1 MMISSP
7 TTKYQNPRHWGW
19 MSTMTDGT
27 STTRTLIGTTVATLL
42 GLTLLLVLLRS
53 LVSLTLGRLA
63 YGLAF
68 LPALRLAPLLSL
80 GECPRWVSLLGEDG
94 DCWLWAAFQYLQ

>member
-1 MMISSP
+1 
-7 TTKYQNPRHWGW
+7 

-27 STTRTLIGTTVATLL
+27 STTRTLIGTTVPTLIAKLTLL
-42 GLTLLLVLLRS
+42 ARGTLPTLLLVLLRS